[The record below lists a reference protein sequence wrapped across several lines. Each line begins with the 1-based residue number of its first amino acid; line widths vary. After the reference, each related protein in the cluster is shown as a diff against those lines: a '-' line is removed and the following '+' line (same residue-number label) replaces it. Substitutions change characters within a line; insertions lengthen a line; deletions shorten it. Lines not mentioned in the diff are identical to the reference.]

1 MSSSHH
7 PRSQYRR
14 IPRGISRPLIRVDG
28 REQTMRLHSHSP
40 EVYESSLFVEDC
52 KGDRQNLTYGSL
64 DRHAIPR
71 YRPAGQGG
79 LLGLGPNYRIVSRS
93 DTRLDVENIDIDS
106 TRRSR
111 RQSLLEDLP
120 EDDAAENVPS
130 GVSNE
135 SDLRKDFLSFDS
147 GHPRKRRRM
156 LAELEHVL
164 LRVDESSESDLDSE
178 ALSPSKD
185 AFEEF
190 KRDPAHQRHI
200 ELLRATE
207 IRPEDVSAWLALIEY
222 QPVLFGDA
230 HSSRSYATPSSRTV
244 VDLKISLYEQ
254 ALSRVKGRE
263 GRDTLILGLMQEGKG
278 IWDADKQA
286 SRWRTFLD
294 DEASFDLW
302 RLYLNFVQTNSVKFS
317 LETCLGIYKQCLE
330 KAGNESS
337 DSRDT
342 SSIYVLLR
350 LTLFLW
356 HSGFTERAVGIW
368 QALLEFNYFRPHISP
383 STELIPS
390 FEGFWASEVA
400 RIGEEGSAGWRSNA
414 NGEVEARCDK
424 DFQVQDMDFEA
435 WANAETELERTAG
448 LPARALDEVNDDDP
462 YRVLLF
468 SDIKDFLFSP
478 TTVKGSWLLRDAF
491 FLFSGLSPLSSL
503 PESRVWERDP
513 FIHSH
518 LPLPGISVESDSPA
532 NSSFGLQLRF
542 QEVFLASQQMNSRT
556 RGVSLSSP
564 ARLVDSSF
572 SFVRRAISQLTE
584 PAIDEESSD
593 LHMEYA
599 IALEA
604 GVDLKSAKKQ
614 TRAFLKRKADSLR
627 LYNTYALLECRLD
640 NFEGAEKVWST
651 ALSMRHSLGQKEQ
664 LDSFLLWRDWAY
676 SYMRRRQFQKAR
688 ALLNRITE
696 AQVDLSQ
703 LRTESEETTEPS
715 TTVRIKVDHYI
726 KTHIEQSRS
735 QNRAEQL
742 PTLID
747 VLTLHRYLNADMSL
761 DIALQTYHASLISFT
776 GSSTISSAVL
786 EAIHEQRARFIY
798 AHSVTFG
805 RSFKP
810 RGLVPILKDST
821 EMFPDNLNLLLLH
834 HYFLQKAGL
843 FERLR
848 QLDPKEEG
856 PNDVQTG
863 KSIVRCVLELMLE
876 LNRPSYSGST
886 DHSIRSAFKRVTQP
900 GSPGHDTA
908 MTSTFA
914 AQLRTIAANSTSE
927 LDLRARRGAHAESL
941 IFDRSVA
948 VKQDWETIYHVC
960 VEGFRE
966 LCLLDTR
973 LHEFEQNLY
982 SPQSKTQDRELLNK
996 TQNEA
1001 LGLVIDRCLTLL
1013 GSKVVLRPGLKAV
1026 EWLVRRFR
1034 VHVYNTDVL
1043 LATFLPY
1050 HETPLFENILRIVP
1064 SDRFVSGWKFL
1075 VPYHKEAASVPRR
1088 VVIYSATHNDAF
1100 FSFFNDYVLHACQE
1114 GVAHSSLLRFWGSV
1128 VVEAVTG
1135 RLSQVRNGRKEVQK
1149 QRTEDVLLKILPL
1162 LSEGFEIK
1170 DCPEFTVTCFTIVLV
1185 LAGGA
1190 DLGDQVIDSLMMS
1203 IAPFIAEE
1211 TSDSRSALA
1220 CLAILVTK
1228 KTDMRVP
1235 RNVLDIFINSDDIG
1249 RRLSDLL
1256 KVVPLASLFEALIS
1270 SATFGLK
1277 PKNIDKRMRI
1287 IECIFDVAEDH
1298 CASATKSRLLA
1309 PLLRKLFS
1317 TDFTLSAESTRLM
1330 HLLQTLA
1337 GSSKFSLSFSHAMS
1351 LAGCTQTEVEG
1362 LLQQTIESS
1371 QQPLLE
1377 NTPMELD
1384 NLEDES
1390 LQDSEEAEAMLVSLP
1405 PETTESSFLSSGNN
1419 RSPLFDQLTRTFALC
1434 HKNSQLLE
1442 RFEQLPLWNKPS
1454 NLHITFLLRVA
1465 LGAFSTPQRN
1475 AALRLLS
1482 GVIKAESLG
1491 HLQALIPYITVLL
1504 SDNSQLVRRAAVGCI
1519 AAVHEAASKEGNGEQ
1534 NTAQTVY
1541 DDLGMRNVKPLL
1553 SAQAVKILDQ
1563 VYLPYLEEFVLDP
1576 TYIRRILQTTF
1587 TGNDRTPS
1595 SKAADIELKKSTK
1608 QALHDLL
1615 TGCALEC
1622 SLLRVKIGILEL
1634 LVDVHKV
1641 GSSSTSKI
1649 LSPILETWASLKQ
1662 GEAENAASSES
1673 LSLDQIDA
1681 VVVRLVNARD
1691 KDAVE
1696 HILSMLIGDRL
1707 QPRAALVN
1715 AFFDRIAGIWKDMH
1729 HESQI
1734 SAALRLFDMSFSNNS
1749 AQAAG
1754 SRHVLHA
1761 INLSTEILAAILDR
1775 SFSGLAEMQTDIPPR
1790 KRRRVSHG
1798 RESIPKDLAFELDIS
1813 EARLTLALE
1822 LVEDSKPQGHPQLLG
1837 GLFEVLIILR
1847 RLKDKGTS
1855 ESPYLLNLCL
1865 SSILAIIDSAR
1876 KSPRSTIDFSI
1887 IRTDLVTDCVRSSEN
1902 PQVQSTAL
1910 LLSAALA
1917 SLAPDRI
1924 LHSIMPIFT
1933 FMGKSILSKDDER
1946 SIYVTNRTIDEIIPP
1961 LVATLKKQDA
1971 KKLVHSTSS
1980 LLSSLVTAYDHV
1992 PQYRRAAFYQRLLSR
2007 LGADDFA
2014 FAVIALLASRR
2025 HAEDM
2030 SSFFASLM
2038 ADLSASTQ
2046 LLTFRKLVELSVD
2059 IFSEDPH
2066 NAVPLLDISRTSSDE
2081 KKEQEALT
2089 LLEVASK
2096 LLQSKTLKAQVKRLS
2111 KSDEAGNE
2119 NFWVEFSVCMTR
2131 VLSMLKSQK
2140 SSHGSLT
2147 PSTRKCLS
2155 SLLELP
2161 SLADL
2166 LKIMPN
2172 LLRDMAQSG
2181 EGQQELQPLALRV
2194 LATQLKHTAPSSR
2207 DTKTQTQAI
2216 AYLPTLQHIIRS
2228 TDDEALRH
2236 AAIACVDRIT
2246 EAYGRKN
2253 PEEVISASTALIES
2267 EFGLDSHN
2275 ERTRIMSLLCLAS
2288 TTEVLKEGSVPIVV
2302 QALPKVLRLLESFLT
2317 RQGESNTS
2325 EGRAELHDA
2334 CFTLLSSFITHT
2346 PFIISDES
2354 ITEIISLSYRSCL
2367 AEPDEVS
2374 RKEARHETLSLM
2386 AQRLDLKT
2394 LVSSLNQAWKL
2405 AVVSGEKVDG
2415 EAITEFLDMLSQAIE
2430 SNSKSIVMGAAD
2442 EISAFILDVLDLRRL
2457 IQQRDSA
2464 DQQAHAETVALS
2476 DIEDVER
2483 RLHELGIVFIY
2494 KLNDTIFRPIFE
2506 GWVDW
2511 ATRKSSGTS
2520 TSAEGNLQE
2529 DMARLARQA
2538 SFYLFATHFF
2548 ATLKSIVTSY
2558 ASYLLPSVNDVLQSA
2573 INSASLPVHG
2583 TKLIAADQNSETKPS
2598 LHIDLSEDTGLQL
2611 YKSTMTLLTT
2621 IATHDADG
2629 FFTSPSHFQPL
2640 ANLLVGQ
2647 LGLVSSPKSR
2657 SRSTPAGNTMPK
2669 SKGGAKSSSS
2679 LRGMIFDTVIPCI
2692 VALTT
2697 AVQDVPPHHHVL
2709 NHLLCQLR
2717 RSPSA
2722 AVRLASIRTHMTLT
2736 ESSEVGDEWLQN
2748 VVLGQS
2754 TTAATEGGGG
2764 GGVAVGGAGETMV
2777 YVNEMLEDDDDEVE
2791 DAVRDWVR
2799 TVRERVGEDVF
2810 EF

>member
-1 MSSSHH
+1 
-7 PRSQYRR
+7 
-14 IPRGISRPLIRVDG
+14 
-28 REQTMRLHSHSP
+28 
-40 EVYESSLFVEDC
+40 
-52 KGDRQNLTYGSL
+52 
-64 DRHAIPR
+64 
-71 YRPAGQGG
+71 
-79 LLGLGPNYRIVSRS
+79 
-93 DTRLDVENIDIDS
+93 
-106 TRRSR
+106 
-111 RQSLLEDLP
+111 
-120 EDDAAENVPS
+120 
-130 GVSNE
+130 
-135 SDLRKDFLSFDS
+135 
-147 GHPRKRRRM
+147 
-156 LAELEHVL
+156 
-164 LRVDESSESDLDSE
+164 
-178 ALSPSKD
+178 
-185 AFEEF
+185 
-190 KRDPAHQRHI
+190 
-200 ELLRATE
+200 
-207 IRPEDVSAWLALIEY
+207 
-222 QPVLFGDA
+222 
-230 HSSRSYATPSSRTV
+230 
-244 VDLKISLYEQ
+244 
-254 ALSRVKGRE
+254 
-263 GRDTLILGLMQEGKG
+263 
-278 IWDADKQA
+278 
-286 SRWRTFLD
+286 
-294 DEASFDLW
+294 
-302 RLYLNFVQTNSVKFS
+302 
-317 LETCLGIYKQCLE
+317 
-330 KAGNESS
+330 
-337 DSRDT
+337 
-342 SSIYVLLR
+342 
-350 LTLFLW
+350 
-356 HSGFTERAVGIW
+356 
-368 QALLEFNYFRPHISP
+368 
-383 STELIPS
+383 
-390 FEGFWASEVA
+390 
-400 RIGEEGSAGWRSNA
+400 
-414 NGEVEARCDK
+414 
-424 DFQVQDMDFEA
+424 
-435 WANAETELERTAG
+435 
-448 LPARALDEVNDDDP
+448 
-462 YRVLLF
+462 
-468 SDIKDFLFSP
+468 
-478 TTVKGSWLLRDAF
+478 
-491 FLFSGLSPLSSL
+491 
-503 PESRVWERDP
+503 
-513 FIHSH
+513 
-518 LPLPGISVESDSPA
+518 
-532 NSSFGLQLRF
+532 
-542 QEVFLASQQMNSRT
+542 
-556 RGVSLSSP
+556 
-564 ARLVDSSF
+564 
-572 SFVRRAISQLTE
+572 
-584 PAIDEESSD
+584 
-593 LHMEYA
+593 
-599 IALEA
+599 
-604 GVDLKSAKKQ
+604 
-614 TRAFLKRKADSLR
+614 
-627 LYNTYALLECRLD
+627 
-640 NFEGAEKVWST
+640 
-651 ALSMRHSLGQKEQ
+651 
-664 LDSFLLWRDWAY
+664 
-676 SYMRRRQFQKAR
+676 
-688 ALLNRITE
+688 
-696 AQVDLSQ
+696 
-703 LRTESEETTEPS
+703 
-715 TTVRIKVDHYI
+715 
-726 KTHIEQSRS
+726 
-735 QNRAEQL
+735 
-742 PTLID
+742 
-747 VLTLHRYLNADMSL
+747 
-761 DIALQTYHASLISFT
+761 
-776 GSSTISSAVL
+776 
-786 EAIHEQRARFIY
+786 
-798 AHSVTFG
+798 
-805 RSFKP
+805 
-810 RGLVPILKDST
+810 
-821 EMFPDNLNLLLLH
+821 
-834 HYFLQKAGL
+834 
-843 FERLR
+843 
-848 QLDPKEEG
+848 
-856 PNDVQTG
+856 
-863 KSIVRCVLELMLE
+863 
-876 LNRPSYSGST
+876 
-886 DHSIRSAFKRVTQP
+886 
-900 GSPGHDTA
+900 
-908 MTSTFA
+908 MTSTFV

-1013 GSKVVLRPGLKAV
+1013 GSKVLLRPGLKAV

-1075 VPYHKEAASVPRR
+1075 APYHKEAASVPRR

-1100 FSFFNDYVLHACQE
+1100 FSLFNDYVLHACQE

-1235 RNVLDIFINSDDIG
+1235 RNVLDIFINTDDIG

-1270 SATFGLK
+1270 SATFALK

-1287 IECIFDVAEDH
+1287 VECIFHVAEDH

-1317 TDFTLSAESTRLM
+1317 TDSTLSAESTRLM
-1330 HLLQTLA
+1330 YLLQTLA
-1337 GSSKFSLSFSHAMS
+1337 GSSKFSPSFSHAMS

-1371 QQPLLE
+1371 RQPLLE
-1377 NTPMELD
+1377 DTPMELD

-1390 LQDSEEAEAMLVSLP
+1390 LQNSEEAEAMLVSLP
-1405 PETTESSFLSSGNN
+1405 PHTTESSFLASGNN
-1419 RSPLFDQLTRTFALC
+1419 RSPLFHQLTRTFALC

-1442 RFEQLPLWNKPS
+1442 RFEQLPLWNKHEGKPA
-1454 NLHITFLLRVA
+1454 NLHFTFLLRMA
-1465 LGAFSTPQRN
+1465 LGAFATPQRN

-1482 GVIKAESLG
+1482 GIIKAESLG
-1491 HLQALIPYITVLL
+1491 PLQALIPYITVLL
-1504 SDNSQLVRRAAVGCI
+1504 SDNSQLVRRAAVGCM

-1534 NTAQTVY
+1534 ITAQTVY
-1541 DDLGMRNVKPLL
+1541 DDLGMRNVKPLQ
-1553 SAQAVKILDQ
+1553 SAQAVKILGQ

-1576 TYIRRILQTTF
+1576 TYIRRMLQTTF

-1595 SKAADIELKKSTK
+1595 SKAGDIELKKSTK
-1608 QALHDLL
+1608 QALYDLL
-1615 TGCALEC
+1615 AGCALEC

-1641 GSSSTSKI
+1641 GSLSTSKI
-1649 LSPILETWASLKQ
+1649 LSPILETWASLNQ
-1662 GEAENAASSES
+1662 EEAENAASSES

-1696 HILSMLIGDRL
+1696 HILSMLIEDRL

-1715 AFFDRIAGIWKDMH
+1715 AFFDRITGIWKDMH

-1734 SAALRLFDMSFSNNS
+1734 SAALRLFDMCFSKNS

-1761 INLSTEILAAILDR
+1761 INLSTEILAAMLDR
-1775 SFSGLAEMQTDIPPR
+1775 SFSGLAEMQTDVPPR

-1822 LVEDSKPQGHPQLLG
+1822 LVEDSKPQGHLQLLG

-1865 SSILAIIDSAR
+1865 SSILAIIDNAR

-2066 NAVPLLDISRTSSDE
+2066 DAVPLLDISRMSSDE

-2096 LLQSKTLKAQVKRLS
+2096 LLQSKTLKAQVKILS

-2119 NFWVEFSVCMTR
+2119 TFWVEFGVCMTR

-2172 LLRDMAQSG
+2172 LLQDMAQSE

-2194 LATQLKHTAPSSR
+2194 LATQLQHTAPSSR

-2216 AYLPTLQHIIRS
+2216 AFLPTLQHTIRS

-2334 CFTLLSSFITHT
+2334 CFTLLSSCITHT

-2374 RKEARHETLSLM
+2374 RKEARLETLSLM

-2394 LVSSLNQAWKL
+2394 LVNSLSQAWKL
-2405 AVVSGEKVDG
+2405 AVASGEKVDG

-2430 SNSKSIVMGAAD
+2430 RNSKSAVVGAAD

-2457 IQQRDSA
+2457 IQERDNA
-2464 DQQAHAETVALS
+2464 DKQAHAETVALS

-2494 KLNDTIFRPIFE
+2494 KLNDTTFRPIFE
-2506 GWVDW
+2506 GWVNW
-2511 ATRKSSGTS
+2511 ATRKNSGTS
-2520 TSAEGNLQE
+2520 TSAEGILQE

-2573 INSASLPVHG
+2573 IDGASLPVRG
-2583 TKLIAADQNSETKPS
+2583 TKLNAAEQNSETKPS

-2611 YKSTMTLLTT
+2611 YKSTITLLTT

-2647 LGLVSSPKSR
+2647 LGLASSPKSR
-2657 SRSTPAGNTMPK
+2657 SKSTPVGNTKPK
-2669 SKGGAKSSSS
+2669 SKGKAKSSSS

-2692 VALTT
+2692 VALAT

-2754 TTAATEGGGG
+2754 STAATEVGGG

-2777 YVNEMLEDDDDEVE
+2777 YVNEMLEDDDEEVE
-2791 DAVRDWVR
+2791 GAVRDWVR